1 MGLLKNLYTLW
12 GFFVSN
18 LVFFFCPRNV
28 LVTFPLAVL
37 IGNIMDRIDNFLVAY
52 FIEIKSDFI

>member
-18 LVFFFCPRNV
+18 LFLPPSNI
-28 LVTFPLAVL
+28 LVIFSLAAL
-37 IGNIMDRIDNFLVAY
+37 LGNIMDRIHNFLVAY